1 MHRNVWCLA
10 WCLDFVSNSPPLCM
24 DTISAASV
32 DFESSF
38 SSSKYHIILSAYSL
52 SVKFYKWPRSV
63 FTSSIMQKLL
73 VIVRN
78 WGLLPGFFY
87 GSTAAKT
94 AAWAL

>member
-1 MHRNVWCLA
+1 MHRNVWWLA
-10 WCLDFVSNSPPLCM
+10 WCLDFVSNSPPLCT

-38 SSSKYHIILSAYSL
+38 SSSQYHITLSAYSL

-73 VIVRN
+73 VIV
-78 WGLLPGFFY
+78 
-87 GSTAAKT
+87 
-94 AAWAL
+94 